1 MGAQKSQDTIR
12 KLNAQNTYLIA
23 KANSF
28 FSHFYI
34 ESIVWEVG
42 FTWDLN
48 IPFAREWHI
57 KCVN

>member
-1 MGAQKSQDTIR
+1 MMGAQKSQDTIR

-34 ESIVWEVG
+34 EQTV
-42 FTWDLN
+42 
-48 IPFAREWHI
+48 
-57 KCVN
+57 